1 MKFAKFNWMFSGT
14 DMIKAELLTETTE
27 LHFKRMLFMSNY
39 GFQEKH
45 NGHRLMIAKQDR
57 KLSWFNR
64 EGEVSS
70 KNMHPHV
77 RAALLA
83 HPLSS
88 FVIDGELVKNTFYIF
103 DALVLGDEV
112 LNHDQ
117 YDYREARYHQA
128 FEHFSSQVK
137 VVVTART
144 PEEKRLLWD
153 AVLASHGE
161 GIVSKGMDKTYKQGR
176 ADQHWKLKF
185 TKECDVVVMGLSPEG
200 KDSVEI
206 GVYDERGQLHRVS
219 GCSLRGK
226 FRVAV
231 GEVLTVRYLYS
242 TRENHIVQPVLIRKR
257 TDKKAD
263 TCDIH
268 QLVKNKNFLVSK

>member
-1 MKFAKFNWMFSGT
+1 
-14 DMIKAELLTETTE
+14 MIQAELLTETTE
-27 LHFKRMLFMSNY
+27 NHFLRMLLDPRY

-45 NGHRLMIAKQDR
+45 NGHRLVICKENGTLR
-57 KLSWFNR
+57 YFNR
-64 EGEVSS
+64 EGVPSS
-70 KNMHPHV
+70 KPLPT
-77 RAALLA
+77 RLKYALLA
-83 HPLSS
+83 HPLAG
-88 FVIDGELVKNTFYIF
+88 FVIDGELVGSTFFVF
-103 DALVLGDEV
+103 DALILGDEI
-112 LNHDQ
+112 LANDS
-117 YDYREARYHQA
+117 YEYREARYHA
-128 FEHFSSQVK
+128 EFEGYNAQIVP
-137 VVVTART
+137 VETART
-144 PEEKRLLWD
+144 PEAKRRLWD
-153 AVLASHGE
+153 AVMAAHGE
-161 GIVSKGMDKTYKQGR
+161 GIVSKNMTAPYKQGR
-176 ADQHWKLKF
+176 PDQHWKLKF